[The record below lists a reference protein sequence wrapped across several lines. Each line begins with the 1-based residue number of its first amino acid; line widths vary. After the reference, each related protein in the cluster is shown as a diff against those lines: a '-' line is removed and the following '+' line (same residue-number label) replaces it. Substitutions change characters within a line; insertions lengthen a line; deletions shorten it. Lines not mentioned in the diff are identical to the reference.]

1 MWELDVV
8 FGTWC
13 ALSLLLLSFCTF
25 LTKFRKLVQ
34 LWWCWLLL
42 FLWCSRCYLCSRW
55 EKKNCHVFEVRY
67 VSKKV
72 SHWCSFSWILWLLV
86 FFKVISVS
94 PLFLSFKEICF
105 ALSAYWILFVFLKRF
120 YFWIVFYEF
129 IYFIPSLLFQTNQ
142 TVIKIPFWGKASIS
156 KVEACVSKKKT

>member
-1 MWELDVV
+1 MCIYVYMWELDVV

-86 FFKVISVS
+86 FFKVISVF
-94 PLFLSFKEICF
+94 PLFFIFQRDMFCFVGLLDFICV
-105 ALSAYWILFVFLKRF
+105 SQKILFLDCILR
-120 YFWIVFYEF
+120 
-129 IYFIPSLLFQTNQ
+129 IYLFSTL
-142 TVIKIPFWGKASIS
+142 TALPK
-156 KVEACVSKKKT
+156 